1 MSVHDEAYSRKDRC
15 PLNKKNIRFYFNQK
29 KFVMFLAITTNIQQ
43 PDFFDTELYVF
54 IRASKDIVMQI
65 TR

>member
-1 MSVHDEAYSRKDRC
+1 
-15 PLNKKNIRFYFNQK
+15 
-29 KFVMFLAITTNIQQ
+29 MFLAITTNIQQ